1 MKKKYTL
8 TEAIKMIET
17 KLPHLILT
25 SIEFEDGSMRKFIVG
40 LRGWSN
46 KSFMSMD
53 VLESI

>member
-8 TEAIKMIET
+8 IEAIKMIET